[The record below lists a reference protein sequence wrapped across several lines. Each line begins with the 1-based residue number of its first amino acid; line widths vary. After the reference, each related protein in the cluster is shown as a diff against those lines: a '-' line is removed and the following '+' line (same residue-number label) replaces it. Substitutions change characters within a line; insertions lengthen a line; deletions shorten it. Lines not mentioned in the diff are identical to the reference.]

1 MEYFTNQQDIK
12 TKTIN
17 WCDKLHK
24 SGLLTPDQ
32 FNQCITT
39 FNDASA
45 GLLPKDFK
53 TPQTGLNRNYSLYNT
68 QQHELTS
75 KINTDNT
82 GDSDSDNISND
93 IMLST
98 YDGLT
103 LACKNDNTM
112 YLVSNIN
119 DATVKQNELYFTL
132 VPQNTNT
139 NTNTA
144 VYALLSPYGKYL
156 IVNTDY
162 GASFTG
168 ISVGP
173 MASWNIIKIDTSK
186 TSNTN
191 NIMFESAYYSNFHLL
206 YDNDLQS
213 LKIIYGKTD
222 TVIWGM
228 TSKQQLRNSN
238 NNESDNTEN
247 ENENIKLK
255 YKTTLMELLNN
266 ISNKDIHKI
275 CITEIL
281 NAYNKL
287 TIEINDIFTKNIT
300 YISNY
305 LLQQKHTYE
314 LSDKNY
320 QFSIKSI
327 RDNIVIDDNI
337 KKNIISSIP
346 LPNGLNISD
355 NNMTLI
361 INNITNAQNSMI
373 NNLQKNNI
381 LPLQIKLDEIT
392 NSTDINFDT
401 NKDTNKYNDF
411 DTYISSLQLDD
422 NTIDNNIKQNNSII
436 DRQKQTQNKTNN
448 NYINHIT
455 KKKQLDS
462 IDNITSINA
471 ELINNF
477 NTQNKYKKHIYMV
490 ISFIL
495 ILIIIYISNLT
506 ITKFRKNILSQN

>member
-24 SGLLTPDQ
+24 SGLLTPEQ

-68 QQHELTS
+68 QQRELTS

-82 GDSDSDNISND
+82 GDSDSDTISND

-119 DATVKQNELYFTL
+119 EATVKQNELYFTL

-139 NTNTA
+139 NTNTT

-213 LKIIYGKTD
+213 LKVIYGKTN

-238 NNESDNTEN
+238 NNESDNN
-247 ENENIKLK
+247 ENNNNIKFK
-255 YKTTLMELLNN
+255 YKATLMELLKN

-275 CITEIL
+275 CITEII

-287 TIEINDIFTKNIT
+287 SNEINNIFTKNIT

-305 LLQQKHTYE
+305 LLQQKNSYE
-314 LSDKNY
+314 ISDKKY
-320 QFSIKSI
+320 QNKIKLI
-327 RDNIVIDDNI
+327 RNDFF
-337 KKNIISSIP
+337 ISRRDKANRISAIP
-346 LPNGLNISD
+346 LPTGLNIAEND
-355 NNMTLI
+355 IKLI
-361 INNITNAQNSMI
+361 INRITNAQSSMI

-392 NSTDINFDT
+392 NSSESNNET
-401 NKDTNKYNDF
+401 DF
-411 DTYISSLQLDD
+411 DTFIASLQLDN
-422 NTIDNNIKQNNSII
+422 NTIENNLKQNNSII
-436 DRQKQTQNKTNN
+436 DRQKQTQTKTNN

-455 KKKQLDS
+455 KQKQLDN

-477 NTQNKYKKHIYMV
+477 NTQNKYTKHIYMV

-495 ILIIIYISNLT
+495 MLIIIYISNLT
-506 ITKFRKNILSQN
+506 IIKFRKNILSQN

>member
-68 QQHELTS
+68 QQRELTS

-139 NTNTA
+139 NTNTT

-213 LKIIYGKTD
+213 LKVIYGKTD

-238 NNESDNTEN
+238 NNESDNN
-247 ENENIKLK
+247 ENNNNDNDNIKFK
-255 YKTTLMELLNN
+255 YKATLMELLNN

-281 NAYNKL
+281 KAYNKL
-287 TIEINDIFTKNIT
+287 SNEINNIFTKNIT
-300 YISNY
+300 HISNY
-305 LLQQKHTYE
+305 LLQQKHNYE
-314 LSDKNY
+314 LSDNTY
-320 QFSIKSI
+320 QFKIKSI
-327 RDNIVIDDNI
+327 RDMVM
-337 KKNIISSIP
+337 ISDSNKANRIRAIQP
-346 LPNGLNISD
+346 PYGLNISEND
-355 NNMTLI
+355 ITLI
-361 INNITNAQNSMI
+361 INRIKNAQGSMI

-392 NSTDINFDT
+392 NSSESNNET
-401 NKDTNKYNDF
+401 DF
-411 DTYISSLQLDD
+411 DTYIASLQLDD
-422 NTIDNNIKQNNSII
+422 NTIDNNLKQNNSII
-436 DRQKQTQNKTNN
+436 DRQKQKQTKTNN

-455 KKKQLDS
+455 KQKQLDN
-462 IDNITSINA
+462 IDNITNINA

-506 ITKFRKNILSQN
+506 IIKFRKNILLQN

>member
-68 QQHELTS
+68 QQRELTS

-119 DATVKQNELYFTL
+119 EATVKQNELYFTL

-139 NTNTA
+139 NTNTT

-213 LKIIYGKTD
+213 LKVIYGKTD

-238 NNESDNTEN
+238 NNESDNN
-247 ENENIKLK
+247 ENNNNDNDNIKFK
-255 YKTTLMELLNN
+255 YKATLMELLNN

-281 NAYNKL
+281 KAYNKL
-287 TIEINDIFTKNIT
+287 SNEINNIFTKNIT
-300 YISNY
+300 HISNY
-305 LLQQKHTYE
+305 LLQQKHNYE
-314 LSDKNY
+314 LSDNTY
-320 QFSIKSI
+320 QFKIKSI
-327 RDNIVIDDNI
+327 RDMVM
-337 KKNIISSIP
+337 ISDSNKANRIRAIQP
-346 LPNGLNISD
+346 PYGLNISEND
-355 NNMTLI
+355 ITLI
-361 INNITNAQNSMI
+361 INRIKNAQGSMI

-392 NSTDINFDT
+392 NSSESNNET
-401 NKDTNKYNDF
+401 DF
-411 DTYISSLQLDD
+411 DTYIASLQLDD
-422 NTIDNNIKQNNSII
+422 NTIDNNLKQNNSII
-436 DRQKQTQNKTNN
+436 DRQKQKQTKTNN

-455 KKKQLDS
+455 KQKQLDN
-462 IDNITSINA
+462 IDNITNINA

-506 ITKFRKNILSQN
+506 IIKFRKNILLQN